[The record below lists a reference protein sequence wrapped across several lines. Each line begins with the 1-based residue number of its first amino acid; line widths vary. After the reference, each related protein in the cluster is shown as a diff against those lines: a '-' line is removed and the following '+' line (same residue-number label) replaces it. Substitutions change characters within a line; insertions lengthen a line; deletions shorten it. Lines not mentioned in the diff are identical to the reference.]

1 MNTIRHGTK
10 IAKPMA
16 CICREVGGFDF
27 LREMADPVHDVQ
39 NSIGVDFNRSTNHW
53 LFHTSL

>member
-1 MNTIRHGTK
+1 
-10 IAKPMA
+10 MA